1 MDQVAKMIRPRGILC
16 DAADVN
22 KTVDFWRSL
31 PGFRKQAVNNTGAVL
46 VCGDFMVRLRK
57 TDGPP
62 APVDVPGIRGIEHLA
77 LAVQNAAA
85 AIKEER
91 YARFELNTDRGSPYE
106 NPGVW
111 TYGTLYFDFIWNG
124 GTKVEVCQPLDA
136 EHERDLP
143 YEGISHIGI
152 CTGDFDQTVKFYQG
166 FGFEADE
173 TLENETEADGRF
185 VCTMMRKDGCWL
197 EIYQLKDVKEQV
209 TGAGAIRGI
218 LFACDDADAVR
229 RALRDAGATGLA
241 DEPELGDEGFSIPA
255 PDGTRLFFSK
265 NKS

>member
-91 YARFELNTDRGSPYE
+91 YARFELNTDPVSYTHLVPDRPAPSGPGSGPRC
-106 NPGVW
+106 
-111 TYGTLYFDFIWNG
+111 G
-124 GTKVEVCQPLDA
+124 G
-136 EHERDLP
+136 
-143 YEGISHIGI
+143 
-152 CTGDFDQTVKFYQG
+152 
-166 FGFEADE
+166 
-173 TLENETEADGRF
+173 
-185 VCTMMRKDGCWL
+185 
-197 EIYQLKDVKEQV
+197 
-209 TGAGAIRGI
+209 
-218 LFACDDADAVR
+218 R
-229 RALRDAGATGLA
+229 RCAR
-241 DEPELGDEGFSIPA
+241 GFSP
-255 PDGTRLFFSK
+255 
-265 NKS
+265 